1 MDNSVLV
8 NERVE
13 VVAIFKGGSGPACY
27 PAKMRLRGQEVVF
40 TELCLRHPTSQGLR
54 MIHVFD
60 MSDGVNDYR
69 LEFDAEALSWILK
82 AVMEGDNA
90 VRD

>member
-1 MDNSVLV
+1 MNPKNQL

-13 VVAIFKGGSGPACY
+13 VLVGYYKDRDTSQIAQPL
-27 PAKMRLRGQEVVF
+27 KMKYKNREITF
-40 TELCLRHPTSQGLR
+40 CELGMRHPTMQGNR

-69 LEFDAEALSWILK
+69 LEFDAAALTWILREIGCY
-82 AVMEGDNA
+82 AFN
-90 VRD
+90 